1 MTVGRSKA
9 EAGSA
14 PPPPPPPLPPGPLGS
29 TPTPSVPSI
38 KRPSVAP
45 TGPGGSFLVEL
56 ITYNGAPFKDHWAY
70 WVRSQSDPDIG
81 VQLHATGDVRNGF
94 SLEFKR
100 SHDLRD
106 TGNIPSSRIPLQWV
120 DGRYFDD
127 KAMLNNGIHKLDTVP
142 VCMFEASASKIDAP
156 GKTLNSISTTPC
168 PRSMVKQRNCQ
179 TWIVESADQLVKD
192 GIFNADTAAYLRS
205 VEQ

>member
-1 MTVGRSKA
+1 MTAGRSKA

-14 PPPPPPPLPPGPLGS
+14 PPPPTPPPPPPGPLGS

-38 KRPSVAP
+38 KRPIVAP

-106 TGNIPSSRIPLQWV
+106 TGNIPSTRIPLQWV
-120 DGRYFDD
+120 DGRYFDE
-127 KAMLNNGIHKLDTVP
+127 KTMLNNGIHKLDTVP
-142 VCMFEASASKIDAP
+142 VCMFEASASKVDAP
-156 GKTLNSISTTPC
+156 GKTLNSISTT
-168 PRSMVKQRNCQ
+168 

-192 GIFNADTAAYLRS
+192 GIFKAETAAYLRS